1 MVGERLVK
9 YLFKQEIST
18 ELEYFLQMSI
28 WFHKVVRRREV
39 VGGLGLS
46 VLLLIFPSLA
56 AAAGPTLKA
65 ARVGQKVVFRGYV
78 YTVVKSKGKLIWKQG
93 AKVATATASASAKPS
108 ASATPT
114 ATPTPSASAT
124 PTATATPTQTPSAT
138 QTPSP
143 TSVPVAPIDGVFVT
157 NSADLKEGQVKI
169 IEVNTAKNQYTS
181 YSFSRLGGKIYA
193 VSIICTHAG
202 CKVAAEKTELICPC
216 HLSIFNPYD
225 GAAQSGPARL
235 PLTRY
240 VATEQDGKIYIKP

>member
-1 MVGERLVK
+1 M
-9 YLFKQEIST
+9 ST
-18 ELEYFLQMSI
+18 WIQ
-28 WFHKVVRRREV
+28 KVVRRREV

-46 VLLLIFPSLA
+46 ALLLLFPSLA
-56 AAAGPTLKA
+56 VAAGPTLKA
-65 ARVGQKVVFRGYV
+65 AKVGQKVVWRGYV
-78 YTVVKSKGKLIWKQG
+78 YTVVKSKGKLVWKQG
-93 AKVATATASASAKPS
+93 AKVATATASASATPS
-108 ASATPT
+108 STPSATPSATASATPSPTASATPSAT
-114 ATPTPSASAT
+114 ATPTPSPT
-124 PTATATPTQTPSAT
+124 PT

-143 TSVPVAPIDGVFVT
+143 TSAPVAPIDGIFVT

-202 CKVAAEKTELICPC
+202 CKVVAEKTELVCNC
-216 HLSIFNPYD
+216 HMSYFSPYD

-235 PLTRY
+235 PLTRF

>member
-1 MVGERLVK
+1 
-9 YLFKQEIST
+9 
-18 ELEYFLQMSI
+18 MSSWI
-28 WFHKVVRRREV
+28 QKVVRRREV

-46 VLLLIFPSLA
+46 ALLLLFPSLA

-78 YTVVKSKGKLIWKQG
+78 YTVVKSKGKLVWKQG
-93 AKVATATASASAKPS
+93 AKVATATASAKPS
-108 ASATPT
+108 ASATPSPSPTPSAT
-114 ATPTPSASAT
+114 ATPTPSPTTTQTSTPIQTPPAT
-124 PTATATPTQTPSAT
+124 PEGAF
-138 QTPSP
+138 
-143 TSVPVAPIDGVFVT
+143 VA
-157 NSADLKEGQVKI
+157 NSSEIKEGQVKI

-181 YSFSRLGGKIYA
+181 YSFSRLNGKIYA

-202 CKVAAEKTELICPC
+202 CKVVAEKTELVCNC
-216 HLSIFNPYD
+216 HLSIFSPFD

>member
-1 MVGERLVK
+1 
-9 YLFKQEIST
+9 
-18 ELEYFLQMSI
+18 MSSWI
-28 WFHKVVRRREV
+28 QKVVRRREV

-46 VLLLIFPSLA
+46 ALLLLFPSLA
-56 AAAGPTLKA
+56 VAAGPTLKA
-65 ARVGQKVVFRGYV
+65 SKLGQKIVYRGYV
-78 YTVVKSKGKLIWKQG
+78 YTVVKSKGKLVWKQG

-114 ATPTPSASAT
+114 PSPTPSATATPTPS
-124 PTATATPTQTPSAT
+124 PTPTQTSTPI
-138 QTPSP
+138 QTPP
-143 TSVPVAPIDGVFVT
+143 ATPDGAFVA
-157 NSADLKEGQVKI
+157 NSSEIKEGQVKI

-202 CKVAAEKTELICPC
+202 CKVVAEKTELVCNC
-216 HLSIFNPYD
+216 HMSYFSPYD

-240 VATEQDGKIYIKP
+240 VVTEQDGKIYIKP

>member
-1 MVGERLVK
+1 
-9 YLFKQEIST
+9 
-18 ELEYFLQMSI
+18 MSSWI
-28 WFHKVVRRREV
+28 QKVVRRREV

-46 VLLLIFPSLA
+46 ALLLLFPSLA

-65 ARVGQKVVFRGYV
+65 SKLGQKIVYRGYV
-78 YTVVKSKGKLIWKQG
+78 YTVVKSKGKLVWKQG

-114 ATPTPSASAT
+114 ASPTPS
-124 PTATATPTQTPSAT
+124 ATATPT
-138 QTPSP
+138 PSP
-143 TSVPVAPIDGVFVT
+143 TPTQTSTPIQTPPATPEGAFVA
-157 NSADLKEGQVKI
+157 NSSEIKEGQVKI

-181 YSFSRLGGKIYA
+181 YSFSRLNGKIYA

-202 CKVAAEKTELICPC
+202 CKVVAEKTELVCNC
-216 HLSIFNPYD
+216 HLSIFSPFD